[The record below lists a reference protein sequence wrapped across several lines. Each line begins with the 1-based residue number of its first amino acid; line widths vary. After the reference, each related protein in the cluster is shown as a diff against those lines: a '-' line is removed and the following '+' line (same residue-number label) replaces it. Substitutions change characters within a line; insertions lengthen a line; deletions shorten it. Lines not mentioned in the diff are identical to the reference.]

1 MSTLILLLT
10 GAIAALECER
20 AHNGINQVWHMRVT
34 SETKIATRQRILQA
48 AQKLFAEEGFES
60 ATTRDIA
67 RAAKIA
73 VGTLFNYFPTKEAIV
88 ECLVSEAY
96 AAMAEKFAGP
106 SSDKEPRTLEE
117 ELFSC
122 VATALRRLEPYRQYL
137 PAVLE
142 SALSPLAAT
151 REGQSLRVAHL
162 ETVVQIVARHGHQ
175 DALTSLALQMYWT
188 LFTGVL
194 AFWATDRSPRQE
206 DTLAL
211 LDQSIAMFSSWLTAR
226 TDPDTHRQTGG

>member
-96 AAMAEKFAGP
+96 AAIRSREPSRKSCLAVSPPLCGGSNLIGSIYPRSWSQRFRLWRRRGRASHFASLIWKP
-106 SSDKEPRTLEE
+106 SFRSWRATGIRT
-117 ELFSC
+117 
-122 VATALRRLEPYRQYL
+122 R
-137 PAVLE
+137 
-142 SALSPLAAT
+142 
-151 REGQSLRVAHL
+151 
-162 ETVVQIVARHGHQ
+162 
-175 DALTSLALQMYWT
+175 
-188 LFTGVL
+188 
-194 AFWATDRSPRQE
+194 
-206 DTLAL
+206 
-211 LDQSIAMFSSWLTAR
+211 
-226 TDPDTHRQTGG
+226 